1 MGILATPL
9 GWLMKLCYTLIKNY
23 GIALLIFTF
32 ITRIVVFPLN
42 IKQQK
47 STARMS
53 MLSPQLE
60 KIKKKYANNK
70 EKLNEETMKLYQ
82 KENINPMASCLPM
95 VITLVILWAMIPVI
109 YSPLTYVSD
118 AKKSDVETSNTLITD
133 LYVSSSEMKK
143 NDTSFEK
150 LLKENDNDWD
160 KIKKVLSDSDKYP
173 KTNKNI
179 DSDSKWYELEKAVE
193 KHSNIDEFMNSG
205 EISANL
211 AETRPEL
218 VTFDFIHKGLKDK
231 GEFADILPESVR
243 KAAED
248 FNYEVFGLSLG
259 IIPKWNDLSVLIPV
273 ISAVLQLAC
282 TIISQRYSK
291 KNNPAAANL
300 GGGMKIMFYA
310 MPLFS
315 LWIGFSYPA
324 GLGLYWIYSSLFALI
339 QTIVL
344 NKVYTPE
351 RVQEMVKK
359 DMDKYRKKNKKP
371 SLMERAMAAQ
381 NQQNPAA
388 ENNDSDD
395 DNDDDGEEK
404 KLSKS
409 EIKELQRQ
417 KINEAR
423 RRMAEKYGD
432 EYDEKE

>member
-9 GWLMKLCYTLIKNY
+9 GWIMKLCYMLVKNY

-32 ITRIVVFPLN
+32 ITRLVVFPLS

-47 STARMS
+47 STARMA
-53 MLSPQLE
+53 MLSPELE

-70 EKLNEETMKLYQ
+70 EKLNEENMKLYQ

-95 VITLVILWAMIPVI
+95 VITLIILWAMIPVI

-133 LYVSSSEMKK
+133 LYVSSSEMKS
-143 NDTSFEK
+143 NNTSFEK
-150 LLKENDNDWD
+150 LLKENNNDWD
-160 KIKKVLSDSDKYP
+160 KVKEILSDGDKYP
-173 KTNKNI
+173 KTTKNV
-179 DSDSKWYELEKAVE
+179 DSDSKWYELKKAVE

-205 EISANL
+205 EISGNL

-218 VTFDFIHKGLKDK
+218 VTFDFIHKGLKEN
-231 GEFADILPESVR
+231 GEFADILPDSVR
-243 KAAED
+243 DAAKD

-259 IIPKWNDLSVLIPV
+259 IIPKWNNLSVLIPV
-273 ISAVLQLAC
+273 IAAVLQLAC
-282 TIISQRYSK
+282 TIISQRYTK
-291 KNNPAAANL
+291 KNNPAAANI

-359 DMDKYRKKNKKP
+359 DMEKYRKKNKKP
-371 SLMERAMAAQ
+371 SLMERAMNMQ
-381 NQQNPAA
+381 NQQNGTDAKI
-388 ENNDSDD
+388 DS
-395 DNDDDGEEK
+395 DDDGEEK
-404 KLSKS
+404 KLSKA

-423 RRMAEKYGD
+423 RRMAEKYGE